1 MKKKV
6 LMLRPNE
13 IDTIN
18 KDDIYETCKDLYLS
32 RKKNVKRSCFEVYN
46 QHPLDEIHLFVVR
59 GLID

>member
-1 MKKKV
+1 
-6 LMLRPNE
+6 MLRPNE

-18 KDDIYETCKDLYLS
+18 KDDIYETYKDLYLS
-32 RKKNVKRSCFEVYN
+32 RKKKMKRSCFEVYN